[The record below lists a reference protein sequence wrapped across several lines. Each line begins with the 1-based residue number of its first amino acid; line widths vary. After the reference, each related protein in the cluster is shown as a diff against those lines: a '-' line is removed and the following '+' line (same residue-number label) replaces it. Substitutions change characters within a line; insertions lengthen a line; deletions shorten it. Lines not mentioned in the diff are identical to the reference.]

1 MRAGPREM
9 NNVDG
14 RPSTN
19 DGALPHSW
27 TLREWFLGRMTA
39 QGAGCDQGQMAFLA
53 QVRPLAP
60 HVQVLL

>member
-9 NNVDG
+9 NNWDG

-27 TLREWFLGRMTA
+27 TLREWSLDRMTA
-39 QGAGCDQGQMAFLA
+39 QGAGCDQGQMALA

-60 HVQVLL
+60 HAQVLL